1 MQYSEAQLIKYSEI
15 DVQSL
20 FRVVWKGKWIIAAIT
35 TLSIAAGVWFSLS
48 LPNVY
53 TSTTLLAKVEEGK
66 SGGLSSLKSEFG
78 GFAALAGVSL
88 GAKGGNN
95 TDLALQI
102 LKSRQFVNEFV
113 NKYKL
118 KAVLMATTSWDKDN
132 DKLIYNPEIYDVKSE
147 TWKVNQQTGKS
158 FEPMVQEVRDY
169 FIGKIIGIEEDN
181 KKGLVTITVTHL
193 SPRVAKEISDK
204 LVSEINL
211 NIQNA
216 DIEEAVTRITYL
228 KKALLETPIADMQK
242 IFYQLIE
249 QQEQKKMLAQT
260 QNQYVFKVID
270 PAIEQDK
277 KSGPRRALICIAAA
291 FAGGVFSLF
300 LVIAFHYLV
309 TNRSRK

>member
-20 FRVVWKGKWIIAAIT
+20 FRVVWKGKWVIAAIT
-35 TLSIAAGVWFSLS
+35 TLSIAAGVWFALS

-66 SGGLSSLKSEFG
+66 SGGLSSLKSELG

-260 QNQYVFKVID
+260 QNQYVFKVI
-270 PAIEQDK
+270 E
-277 KSGPRRALICIAAA
+277 SSNRARQKVGTSPSADMYCCNVCGRCFFTVLSDR
-291 FAGGVFSLF
+291 FSLSC
-300 LVIAFHYLV
+300 Y
-309 TNRSRK
+309 